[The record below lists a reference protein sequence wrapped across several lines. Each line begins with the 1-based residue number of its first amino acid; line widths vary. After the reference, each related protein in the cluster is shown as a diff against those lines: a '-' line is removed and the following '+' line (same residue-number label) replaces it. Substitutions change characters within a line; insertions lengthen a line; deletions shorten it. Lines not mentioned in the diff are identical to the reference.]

1 MPLRTHRCSDC
12 QHRYLA
18 FRGGPVADHDS
29 VECPKCGSLAVAP
42 EFEGSLLA
50 LDCVGSA
57 TSLERLE
64 RDGLLESAKRH
75 KAWLESPEV
84 RRDVLEG
91 RKELALRGPRELQPD
106 YLHTR
111 RLF

>member
-1 MPLRTHRCSDC
+1 M
-12 QHRYLA
+12 
-18 FRGGPVADHDS
+18 ADHDA
-29 VECPKCGSLAVAP
+29 VECPLCGSTLVAP

-50 LDCVGSA
+50 LDSVGGS
-57 TSLERLE
+57 TSLEKLE

-84 RRDVLEG
+84 KREVLEG

-106 YLHTR
+106 YLHER

>member
-1 MPLRTHRCSDC
+1 
-12 QHRYLA
+12 
-18 FRGGPVADHDS
+18 
-29 VECPKCGSLAVAP
+29 VAP

-50 LDCVGSA
+50 LDCVGDS
-57 TSLERLE
+57 TSIEKLE
-64 RDGLLESAKRH
+64 RDGLLESAERH